1 MLAWPYRHHPRKE
14 RSRLVT
20 QLPATTPAHIL
31 SPAVVVVTTAVQHED
46 SSRKV
51 LLSWFFDFMRL
62 FPPFS
67 DLLFLLGHLIHPTR
81 FTLLPL
87 YIHRTTSL
95 PKENEETNSEREGG
109 TTKEKKKKKNN
120 TREWRGMKSI
130 DNPWGIH
137 GRRPPLL
144 CV

>member
-87 YIHRTTSL
+87 YIHRTHPSQ
-95 PKENEETNSEREGG
+95 KKMKKRIA
-109 TTKEKKKKKNN
+109 KEK
-120 TREWRGMKSI
+120 G
-130 DNPWGIH
+130 
-137 GRRPPLL
+137 GRRKRRRRKTTQENGEE
-144 CV
+144 

>member
-20 QLPATTPAHIL
+20 QLLRQRHQRTYSLRPSSSSQP
-31 SPAVVVVTTAVQHED
+31 TAVQRED

-87 YIHRTTSL
+87 YIQHRTHPSQ
-95 PKENEETNSEREGG
+95 KKMKKRIA
-109 TTKEKKKKKNN
+109 KEK
-120 TREWRGMKSI
+120 G
-130 DNPWGIH
+130 
-137 GRRPPLL
+137 GRRRKRRRRKTTQENGEE
-144 CV
+144 